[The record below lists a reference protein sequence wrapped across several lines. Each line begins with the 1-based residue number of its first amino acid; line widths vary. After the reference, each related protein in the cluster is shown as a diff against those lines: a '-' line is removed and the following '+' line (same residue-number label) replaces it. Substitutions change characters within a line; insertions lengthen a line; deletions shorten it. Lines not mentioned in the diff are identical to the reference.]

1 MIDSL
6 DDGGG
11 GSNPIVW
18 EVSMI
23 CQSIE
28 TRARTAF
35 VTGSKIGSFPG
46 VFAGGGDPL
55 GDGIEANLSL
65 GVLGSIAVGEG
76 TTFGL

>member
-1 MIDSL
+1 M

-11 GSNPIVW
+11 GSNAIVW
-18 EVSMI
+18 EVAMI

-35 VTGSKIGSFPG
+35 VTGSKVGSFPG
-46 VFAGGGDPL
+46 VFTGGGYPL
-55 GDGIEANLSL
+55 GDGIETNLSL
-65 GVLGSIAVGEG
+65 GGLDSIEVGEG